1 MFMVVPSG
9 STNPAVVGRMPS
21 SSRAEASAAGSVALL
36 ELVENAVTST
46 GRMRRQ
52 KSIGR

>member
-9 STNPAVVGRMPS
+9 STKPAGRMPR